1 MSYSFTVLLDRV
13 PTDDEIEA
21 GMRTP
26 TGVSGIDHD
35 PPAATM
41 SVDGVSSWADAF
53 AEGFAEVEE
62 LGVRVIGFAH
72 DAENDYV
79 SEEHLAVRFGLSER
93 YVLELATDVVG
104 PGGVPPR
111 VKNDDGS
118 PRAYWRWGP
127 VREWFRKHFGS
138 DIADRFDREID
149 AADQAIKSR

>member
-1 MSYSFTVLLDRV
+1 MFFTFRVRLDRV

-35 PPAATM
+35 SLSATM
-41 SVDGVSSWADAF
+41 SVDKVSSWTEAF
-53 AEGFAEVEE
+53 AEGVAEVEE
-62 LGVRVIGFAH
+62 LGVRVIGFTR
-72 DAENDYV
+72 DAEDEYIG
-79 SEEHLAVRFGLSER
+79 EEDLAVRFGFSER

-104 PGGVPPR
+104 PGGFPPR
-111 VKNDDGS
+111 VKNSDGS
-118 PRAYWRWGP
+118 PREYWYWGP
-127 VREWFRKHFGS
+127 VRDWFRKHFGS